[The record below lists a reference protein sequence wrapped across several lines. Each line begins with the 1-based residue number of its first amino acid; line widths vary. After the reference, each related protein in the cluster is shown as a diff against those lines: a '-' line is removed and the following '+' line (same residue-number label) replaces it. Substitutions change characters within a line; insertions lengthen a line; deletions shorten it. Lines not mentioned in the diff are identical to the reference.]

1 MKAFLTKIYINEEL
15 NQKLDELNIEITTSL
30 EDCDCIIYDCPIEQ
44 VFDQS
49 FKADKLKTIISKAE
63 ILTLQTLGPTDVN
76 KKKSQTIIFTNESV
90 GEVSSKIKNSIGEII
105 DKNLFSDQS
114 RFMSLVAIEL
124 VQNALIY
131 QRESDEFGQKE
142 ASDSQEIQL
151 TLTEGEKNYS
161 ICVTDP
167 FGALS
172 HETILNK
179 IQRAYKEKTVETK
192 TTGAG
197 LGFSMVLSASDE
209 LIVKSEKDKKTT
221 VCSIM
226 NKYKRLKEYKSKTPT
241 LYLRQG
247 V

>member
-1 MKAFLTKIYINEEL
+1 VRAFLTNIYINEEI
-15 NQKLDELNIEITTSL
+15 NEKLDQLGIDITTSIN
-30 EDCDCIIYDCPIEQ
+30 ECDCIIYDCPIEE
-44 VFDQS
+44 VFNQS
-49 FKADKLKTIISKAE
+49 FDASQVKTIISKTE
-63 ILTLQTLGPTDVN
+63 ILTIDTLGPTSIE
-76 KKKSQTIIFTNESV
+76 KKQSEEATFNAENVS
-90 GEVSSKIKNSIGEII
+90 EVSAKVKALINSII
-105 DKNLFSDQS
+105 DKNMFSDQS
-114 RFMSLVAIEL
+114 RYMSLVAIEL

-131 QRESDEFGQKE
+131 QRELDKSEN
-142 ASDSQEIQL
+142 IQL
-151 TLTEGEKNYS
+151 SITEGKVNYS

-179 IQRAYKEKTVETK
+179 IQRAYREKSVESK
-192 TTGAG
+192 KTGAG

-209 LIVKSEKDKKTT
+209 LIVKSEMNKKTT